1 MTKQS
6 LQGVAVSEGLA
17 LGTVKILH
25 LEAPTIVET
34 PCSDCSKEVDRLKK
48 AIQQSKKQIEILIEK
63 KGEFLGAEEKKIFE
77 AHIMM
82 IEDPEYTDQIIDKI
96 KSEKADATKAVAVVS
111 DEFAKMLAAL
121 PDPYLSERSH
131 DVRDISL
138 RILRNLVGH
147 SLDFSNSESTQ
158 YILVLKDIVPSMVPE
173 LDPKS
178 VLGVITE
185 HGGATS
191 HAAILLRNIEIPAI
205 FGVKEALQ
213 KMEDGSSIMM
223 DAIKGLLLIGP
234 DADDQVKFK
243 EHQSVYLKEKE
254 DLEKLKYTEAI
265 TKDGTRIYLHANIGG
280 TAEIPVLKKFNPDG
294 VGLFRTEFLFLDRKA
309 PPTEQEQFEIY
320 KQILAT
326 MESRKTI
333 IRTLDIGG
341 DKEVPYLR
349 IPKEEN
355 PFLGLRGLR
364 YCLENHELF
373 RTQIR
378 ALLKAS
384 VYGSLYVMYPMVTTI
399 AEIKAAQ
406 VIVQEEKQKLLNQ
419 GIKVSDTI
427 KYGVMI
433 EVPAAAIMTE
443 DFAPHVDFFSLGTN
457 DLIQY
462 TCACDRL
469 NPNVKSLYSSFEP
482 SVLRLI
488 NIVSEAAQKHG
499 KELSICGEM
508 GGQATMTPF
517 LIGVGIHH
525 LSMSATLI
533 PKVKKRILSLN
544 LAECKDLAKSVLK
557 ASTTQDIQEMLKKT
571 LS

>member
-1 MTKQS
+1 MIKLS
-6 LQGVAVSEGLA
+6 LQGVAVSEGLS
-17 LGTVKILH
+17 LGTTKIIH
-25 LEAPTIVET
+25 LETPDIVET
-34 PCSDCSKEVDRLKK
+34 PCLDVTLEVTRFQK
-48 AIQQSKKQIEILIEK
+48 AIHQSQRQIEQLIQK
-63 KGEFLGAEEKKIFE
+63 KGDFLGAEERKIFE

-82 IEDPEYTDQIIDKI
+82 IEDPEFTEQIINKI
-96 KSEKADATKAVAVVS
+96 KSERADATKAVAQVS

-131 DVRDISL
+131 DVRDISQ

-147 SLDFSNSESTQ
+147 TLDFSMGEQQSF
-158 YILVLKDIVPSMVPE
+158 ILAIKDIAPSMVAE
-173 LDPKS
+173 LDPTM

-191 HAAILLRNIEIPAI
+191 HAAILLRNVEIPAI
-205 FGVKEALQ
+205 FGVKNLMQQIPEGQTIIL
-213 KMEDGSSIMM
+213 
-223 DAIKGLLLIGP
+223 DAIKGNILIAP
-234 DADDQVKFK
+234 DKID
-243 EHQSVYLKEKE
+243 QSVFREQRANYLKEKSE
-254 DLEKLKYTEAI
+254 LEKLKFTEAM

-326 MESRKTI
+326 MDGRKTI

-341 DKEVPYLR
+341 DKDVPYLR
-349 IPKEEN
+349 IPKEDN

-364 YCLENHELF
+364 YCLENTEIL
-373 RTQIR
+373 RNQIR

-399 AEIKAAQ
+399 LELKAVQA
-406 VIVQEEKQKLLNQ
+406 IVEEERSRLVGQ
-419 GIKVSDTI
+419 GVKVSDSI
-427 KYGVMI
+427 KYGIMI
-433 EVPAAAIMTE
+433 EIPAAALMTE
-443 DFAPHVDFFSLGTN
+443 AFAPYVDFFSLGTN

-469 NPNVKSLYSSFEP
+469 NPTVKNLYSSFEP
-482 SVLRLI
+482 SVLKLI
-488 NIVSEAAQKHG
+488 DIVAQASQKHG

-508 GGQATMTPF
+508 GGQTSMTPF
-517 LIGVGIHH
+517 LIGAGIYH

-533 PKVKKRILSLN
+533 PKVKKRIMALSTDDCKRVTREVL
-544 LAECKDLAKSVLK
+544 LANC
-557 ASTTQDIQEMLKKT
+557 TQDAQEILKQV
-571 LS
+571 

>member
-1 MTKQS
+1 MAVLS

-17 LGTVKILH
+17 LGTAKIIH
-25 LEAPTIVET
+25 LETPVIVET
-34 PCSDCSKEVDRLKK
+34 PCDDSNAEVDRFNK
-48 AIQQSKKQIEILIEK
+48 AIQQSKRQLEQLIEK
-63 KGEFLGAEEKKIFE
+63 KGEFLGAEERKIFD

-82 IEDPEYTDQIIDKI
+82 IEDPEFSDQIVDKI
-96 KSEKADATKAVAVVS
+96 KSEKKDATKAVAVVS
-111 DEFAKMLAAL
+111 EEFAKMLAAL

-131 DVRDISL
+131 DVKDIAL
-138 RILRNLVGH
+138 RILRNLVGQ
-147 SLDFSNSESTQ
+147 SLDFSSKEQTPS
-158 YILVLKDIVPSMVPE
+158 ILVLKDIAPSMVPE
-173 LDPKS
+173 LDPKV

-185 HGGATS
+185 QGGATS

-205 FGVKEALQ
+205 FGVKDLFRNIA
-213 KMEDGSSIMM
+213 DGSMLSM
-223 DAIKGLLLIGP
+223 DATKGTILVTP
-234 DADDQVKFK
+234 DAADQTQFQ
-243 EHQSVYLKEKE
+243 ELQSSFLAEKAE
-254 DLEKLKYTEAI
+254 LEKLKYTEAI
-265 TKDGTRIYLHANIGG
+265 TKDGVRIYLHANIGG

-326 MESRKTI
+326 MENRKTI

-364 YCLENHELF
+364 YCLENTEIF

-384 VYGSLYVMYPMVTTI
+384 VYGSLYVMYPMVTTL
-399 AEIKAAQ
+399 AEIKEAQ
-406 VIVQEEKQKLLNQ
+406 IIVQEEKQKLIAQ

-433 EVPAAAIMTE
+433 EVPAAALMTE
-443 DFAPHVDFFSLGTN
+443 DFAPYVDFFSLGTN

-488 NIVSEAAQKHG
+488 NLTSQAAQKHG

-533 PKVKKRILSLN
+533 PKVKKRLLN
-544 LAECKDLAKSVLK
+544 LSVAECQELAKAVLT
-557 ASTTQDIQEMLKKT
+557 ASCVDEVQALLKKN
-571 LS
+571 

>member
-1 MTKQS
+1 MSKVS
-6 LQGVAVSEGLA
+6 LQGVAVSEGLT
-17 LGTVKILH
+17 LGTAKIIH

-34 PCSDCSKEVDRLKK
+34 PCGDTATEVERFHQSVL
-48 AIQQSKKQIEILIEK
+48 QSKRQIEQLIQK
-63 KGEFLGAEEKKIFE
+63 KGEFLGAEERKIFE

-82 IEDPEYTDQIIDKI
+82 IEDPEYTDQIVDKI
-96 KSEKADATKAVAVVS
+96 KNEKADATKAVAVIS

-131 DVRDISL
+131 DVKDISL
-138 RILRNLVGH
+138 RILRNLVGQ
-147 SLDFSNSESTQ
+147 SLDFSVSGHSD
-158 YILVLKDIVPSMVPE
+158 YILVMKDIAPSMVAE
-173 LDPKS
+173 LDAKS

-205 FGVKEALQ
+205 FGTKDLFQ
-213 KMEDGSSIMM
+213 KITNGAILLM
-223 DAIKGLLLIGP
+223 DALKGQILVGP
-234 DADDQVKFK
+234 DAADQAQF
-243 EHQSVYLKEKE
+243 EDQQTTYHKEKTE
-254 DLEKLKYTEAI
+254 LEKLKFTEAI

-341 DKEVPYLR
+341 DKDVPYLR
-349 IPKEEN
+349 ISKEEN

-364 YCLENHELF
+364 YCLENTELF

-384 VYGSLYVMYPMVTTI
+384 VYGSLYVMYPMVTTVD
-399 AEIKAAQ
+399 ELKAAQ
-406 VIVQEEKQKLLNQ
+406 AIVSEEKQGLMAK

-427 KYGVMI
+427 KYGIMI
-433 EVPAAAIMTE
+433 EIPAAALMTE
-443 DFAPHVDFFSLGTN
+443 SFAPHVDFFSLGTN

-469 NPNVKSLYSSFEP
+469 NPTVKNLYSSFEP
-482 SVLRLI
+482 SVLKLI
-488 NIVSEAAQKHG
+488 NLVSEASLKHG

-508 GGQATMTPF
+508 GGQTPMTPF
-517 LIGVGIHH
+517 LLGVGIHH

-533 PKVKKRILSLN
+533 PKVKKCILSLDLN
-544 LAECKDLAKSVLK
+544 ECKAVATAVLK
-557 ASTTQDIQEMLKKT
+557 TNTTQEAQALLKKP
-571 LS
+571 

>member
-1 MTKQS
+1 MNKLS

-17 LGTVKILH
+17 LGTTKVFH
-25 LEAPTIVET
+25 LELPAIVEA
-34 PCSDCSKEVDRLKK
+34 PCSDSAKEIERLQK
-48 AIQQSKKQIEILIEK
+48 AIQISKKQIQTLIEK
-63 KGEFLGAEEKKIFE
+63 KGEFLGAEERKIFD

-82 IEDPEYTDQIIDKI
+82 IEDPEFTDQITEKI
-96 KSEKADATKAVAVVS
+96 KSENADATKAVAAVA

-131 DVRDISL
+131 DVKDISS
-138 RILRNLVGH
+138 RILRNLVGQ
-147 SLDFSNSESTQ
+147 SLDFSGSEKSKF
-158 YILVLKDIVPSMVPE
+158 ILVMKDIVPSMVPE
-173 LDPKS
+173 LDPQS

-205 FGVKEALQ
+205 FGVKDLLHHVA
-213 KMEDGSSIMM
+213 DSSTVLM
-223 DAIKGLLLIGP
+223 DAIKGSILVAP
-234 DADDQVKFK
+234 EATDQAQFK
-243 EHQSVYLKEKE
+243 EQQELYLKEKQ
-254 DLEKLKYTEAI
+254 DLEKLKYAEAI
-265 TKDGTRIYLHANIGG
+265 TKDGVRIYLHSNIGG

-326 MESRKTI
+326 METRKTI

-399 AEIKAAQ
+399 GEIKAAQ
-406 VIVQEEKQKLLNQ
+406 EIVKEEKQKLLNQ

-433 EVPAAAIMTE
+433 EVPAAAIMTA
-443 DFAPHVDFFSLGTN
+443 DFAPYVDFFSLGTN

-469 NPNVKSLYSSFEP
+469 NPVVKSLYSSFEP

-488 NIVSEAAQKHG
+488 NMVSEAAQRHG

-525 LSMSATLI
+525 LSMSSTLI
-533 PKVKKRILSLN
+533 PKVKKRILSLT
-544 LAECKDLAKSVLK
+544 LSECQQLAKSVLN
-557 ASTTQDIQEMLKKT
+557 ASTIQEAQEILKK
-571 LS
+571 

>member
-1 MTKQS
+1 MSTLS
-6 LQGVAVSEGLA
+6 LQGVAVSEGLT
-17 LGTVKILH
+17 LGTAKIIH
-25 LEAPTIVET
+25 LEIPAIVET
-34 PCSDCSKEVDRLKK
+34 PCGDTAIEVTRFNN
-48 AIQQSKKQIEILIEK
+48 AVAQSKRQIESLIEK
-63 KGEFLGAEEKKIFE
+63 KGEFLGADEKKIFE

-82 IEDPEYTDQIIDKI
+82 IEDPEYTDQIVAKI
-96 KSEKADATKAVAVVS
+96 KTEKADATKAVAQVS
-111 DEFAKMLAAL
+111 DDFAAMLAAL

-138 RILRNLVGH
+138 RILRNLTGH
-147 SLDFSNSESTQ
+147 SLDFSMGDNDHFV
-158 YILVLKDIVPSMVPE
+158 LMLKDIAPSMVAE
-173 LDPKS
+173 LDPKKI
-178 VLGVITE
+178 LGVVTE

-205 FGVKEALQ
+205 FGTKDLLTKISE
-213 KMEDGSSIMM
+213 GSTVIM
-223 DAIKGLLLIGP
+223 DALKGVVLLSP
-234 DADDQVKFK
+234 SDA
-243 EHQSVYLKEKE
+243 EQSAFTEQHKSYLQEKTE
-254 DLEKLKYTEAI
+254 LEKLKYTEAV
-265 TKDGTRIYLHANIGG
+265 TKDGTKVYLYSNIGG

-326 MESRKTI
+326 MDNRKTI

-364 YCLENHELF
+364 YCLENTEIF

-384 VYGSLYVMYPMVTTI
+384 VYGSLYVMYPMVTNI
-399 AEIKAAQ
+399 EELKAAQ
-406 VIVQEEKQKLLNQ
+406 QIVQEEKQKLVSQ
-419 GIKVSDTI
+419 GIKVSDSI

-433 EVPAAAIMTE
+433 EIPAAAVMTE
-443 DFAPHVDFFSLGTN
+443 AFCPYVDFFSLGTN

-469 NPNVKSLYSSFEP
+469 NPTVKNLYSSFEP

-488 NIVSEAAQKHG
+488 DIVSAAAQKHN

-508 GGQATMTPF
+508 GGQAVMTPF
-517 LIGVGIHH
+517 LLGVGIKH
-525 LSMSATLI
+525 LSMSSTLI
-533 PKVKKRILSLN
+533 PKVKKKILGLT
-544 LAECKDLAKSVLK
+544 LDEC
-557 ASTTQDIQEMLKKT
+557 KT
-571 LS
+571 LSSAVLQASSITEVQGLLKK

>member
-1 MTKQS
+1 MAKVS
-6 LQGVAVSEGLA
+6 LQGVAVSEGLT
-17 LGTVKILH
+17 LGNAKIIH
-25 LEAPTIVET
+25 LETPTIVEA
-34 PCSDCSKEVDRLKK
+34 PCGDTAAEVDRFQK
-48 AIQQSKKQIEILIEK
+48 AVLQSKRQIDQLIQK
-63 KGEFLGAEEKKIFE
+63 KGEFLGVEERKIFE

-82 IEDPEYTDQIIDKI
+82 IEDPEYMDQIVDKI
-96 KSEKADATKAVAVVS
+96 KSEKVDATKAVAHIS
-111 DEFAKMLAAL
+111 AEFANMLAAL

-131 DVRDISL
+131 DVKDISL
-138 RILRNLVGH
+138 RILRNLVGQ
-147 SLDFSNSESTQ
+147 SLDFSVCDQNGI
-158 YILVLKDIVPSMVPE
+158 ILVIKDIAPSMVAE
-173 LDPKS
+173 LDPINI
-178 VLGVITE
+178 LGVITE

-191 HAAILLRNIEIPAI
+191 HAAILLRNIEVPAI
-205 FGVKEALQ
+205 FGTKEVLQ
-213 KMEDGSSIMM
+213 KIADGSTILM
-223 DAIKGLLLIGP
+223 DAIKGQVIVDP
-234 DADDQVKFK
+234 DSADQAQFK
-243 EHQSVYLKEKE
+243 EQQAIYLKEKAE
-254 DLEKLKYTEAI
+254 LEKLKYTEAI
-265 TKDGTRIYLHANIGG
+265 TKNGTRVYLHANIGG

-309 PPTEQEQFEIY
+309 PPTEHEQFEIY

-326 MESRKTI
+326 MDNRKTI

-341 DKEVPYLR
+341 DKDVPYLR

-364 YCLENHELF
+364 YCLENTKIF

-399 AEIKAAQ
+399 DELQTAQ
-406 VIVQEEKQKLLNQ
+406 SIVQMEKEALMAK

-427 KYGVMI
+427 KFGIMI
-433 EVPAAAIMTE
+433 EIPAAALMTE
-443 DFAPHVDFFSLGTN
+443 SFAPYVDFFSLGTN

-469 NPNVKSLYSSFEP
+469 NPTVKNLYSSFEP
-482 SVLRLI
+482 SVLKLI
-488 NIVSEAAQKHG
+488 DMVSQAAQKHG

-508 GGQATMTPF
+508 GGQATLTPF
-517 LIGVGIHH
+517 LLGVGIHH

-544 LAECKDLAKSVLK
+544 IEDCKLIANAVLN
-557 ASTTQDIQEMLKKT
+557 ANSTQEAQGILKKP
-571 LS
+571 

>member
-1 MTKQS
+1 MSKLS
-6 LQGVAVSEGLA
+6 LQGVAVSEGLT
-17 LGTVKILH
+17 LGTAKIIH
-25 LEAPTIVET
+25 LETPAIVET
-34 PCSDCSKEVDRLKK
+34 PCSDVTSEVERLNK
-48 AIQQSKKQIEILIEK
+48 AMTQSKRQIEQLIQK
-63 KGEFLGAEEKKIFE
+63 KGEFLGAEERKIFE

-82 IEDPEYTDQIIDKI
+82 IEDPEYVDQIVDRI
-96 KSEKADATKAVAVVS
+96 KSEKSDATKAVATVS
-111 DEFAKMLAAL
+111 EEFANMLAAL

-131 DVRDISL
+131 DVKDISL
-138 RILRNLVGH
+138 RILRNLAGQA
-147 SLDFSNSESTQ
+147 LDFSVGGKEQ
-158 YILVLKDIVPSMVPE
+158 FILVLKDIAPSMVAE
-173 LDPKS
+173 LEPANT
-178 VLGVITE
+178 LGVITE

-205 FGVKEALQ
+205 FGIKDVVQNIK
-213 KMEDGSSIMM
+213 DGHVLLM
-223 DAIKGLLLIGP
+223 DAIKGQVTMEP
-234 DADDQVKFK
+234 DANDKSSFQEQLSAYQQEKKELEQLKF
-243 EHQSVYLKEKE
+243 
-254 DLEKLKYTEAI
+254 TETI
-265 TKDGTRIYLHANIGG
+265 TKDGARVYLHANIGG

-326 MESRKTI
+326 MEHRKTI

-341 DKEVPYLR
+341 DKDVPYLR

-364 YCLENHELF
+364 YCLENTEIF

-384 VYGSLYVMYPMVTTI
+384 VYGSLYVMYPMVTTLD
-399 AEIKAAQ
+399 ELKLAQ
-406 VIVQEEKQKLLNQ
+406 SIVAEEKQKLLSA
-419 GIKVSDTI
+419 GIKVSDSI
-427 KYGVMI
+427 KYGIMI
-433 EVPAAAIMTE
+433 EIPAAAIMAE
-443 DFAPHVDFFSLGTN
+443 AFAPMVDFFSLGTN

-462 TCACDRL
+462 TTACDRL
-469 NPNVKSLYSSFEP
+469 NPAVKNLYSSYEP

-488 NIVSEAAQKHG
+488 YIVAQASQRHG

-508 GGQATMTPF
+508 GGQTAMTPF

-533 PKVKKRILSLN
+533 PKVKRRLLNLSVSDCKALAKEVLAATSPTSVKEILKRI
-544 LAECKDLAKSVLK
+544 
-557 ASTTQDIQEMLKKT
+557 
-571 LS
+571 

>member
-1 MTKQS
+1 MSKVS
-6 LQGVAVSEGLA
+6 LQGVAVSEGLT
-17 LGTVKILH
+17 LGTAKIIH
-25 LEAPTIVET
+25 LETPTIVET
-34 PCSDCSKEVDRLKK
+34 LCEDTDFELDRFQK
-48 AIQQSKKQIEILIEK
+48 ALLQSKRQIEQLIQK
-63 KGEFLGAEEKKIFE
+63 KGEFLGAEERKIFE

-82 IEDPEYTDQIIDKI
+82 IEDPEYSDQIIHKI
-96 KSEKADATKAVAVVS
+96 KTEKADATKAVAVIS
-111 DEFAKMLAAL
+111 DDFAKMLAAL

-131 DVRDISL
+131 DIKDISL
-138 RILRNLVGH
+138 RILRNLVGQA
-147 SLDFSNSESTQ
+147 LDFSIENQKEF
-158 YILVLKDIVPSMVPE
+158 ILVIKDIAPSMVAE
-173 LDPKS
+173 LDPKI

-205 FGVKEALQ
+205 FGVKDLFTYISD
-213 KMEDGSSIMM
+213 KTTLIL
-223 DAIKGLLLIGP
+223 DAIKGSILLTP
-234 DADDQVKFK
+234 EEVDQIQFQDQKTK
-243 EHQSVYLKEKE
+243 YHHEKE
-254 DLEKLKYTEAI
+254 ELEKLKYTEAI
-265 TKDGTRIYLHANIGG
+265 TKDGTRIHLYANIGG

-326 MESRKTI
+326 MENRKTI

-341 DKEVPYLR
+341 DKDVPYLR

-364 YCLENHELF
+364 YCLENTEIF

-378 ALLKAS
+378 ALLKSS

-399 AEIKAAQ
+399 EELKTAQ
-406 VIVQEEKQKLLNQ
+406 KIVFEEKKALLEK
-419 GIKVSDTI
+419 GVKISETI
-427 KYGVMI
+427 KYGIMI
-433 EVPAAAIMTE
+433 EIPAAAIMTE
-443 DFAPHVDFFSLGTN
+443 ACAPYVDFFSLGTN

-469 NPNVKSLYSSFEP
+469 NPTVKNLYSSFEP

-488 NIVSEAAQKHG
+488 DIVSKASQKHG

-508 GGQATMTPF
+508 GGQTTMTPF
-517 LIGVGIHH
+517 LIGSGLYH

-533 PKVKKRILSLN
+533 PKVKKSILN
-544 LAECKDLAKSVLK
+544 LDLNECQKIAESVLK
-557 ASTTQDIQEMLKKT
+557 CSATQEVKDILKNIN
-571 LS
+571 